1 MIALTRMDKQLMYLN
16 PDHIV
21 SIEET
26 PDTVITLFNGNH
38 YIVKE
43 RAGAIIGK
51 IIAYRARILRR
62 CEAPQK
68 KKYLKRQRINLFK
81 RVSIEKEAICPDARG
96 THNLTPFH
104 GRDY

>member
-16 PDHIV
+16 PDHII

-43 RAGAIIGK
+43 RASAIISRVV
-51 IIAYRARILRR
+51 AFRARIMRR
-62 CEAPQK
+62 CEAPNK
-68 KKYLKRQRINLFK
+68 KKYLQRQRTSQFQ
-81 RVSIEKEAICPDARG
+81 RVSIEKEAICPIGRDKQY
-96 THNLTPFH
+96 LTPFH
-104 GRDY
+104 SRDF